1 MMAHGG
7 DWRGYGGVGDYRNSN
22 GNTET
27 VMNEAHKIRDP
38 LFDSPRADAVDTA
51 DTFDCVVVGGAN
63 QRARRGNLRNWTIYF
78 L

>member
-38 LFDSPRADAVDTA
+38 LFDSPPTRSIRPRHSIAS
-51 DTFDCVVVGGAN
+51 
-63 QRARRGNLRNWTIYF
+63 
-78 L
+78 